1 MSILHFLSPGIA
13 KEWFCDASRANGRAG
28 PMLGLPGALLVTV
41 HAQLLAPF
49 MPVNL
54 CLAAFLE

>member
-1 MSILHFLSPGIA
+1 MSILHFLSLGIA
-13 KEWFCDASRANGRAG
+13 KEWFAMRRAQTEESRLAS
-28 PMLGLPGALLVTV
+28 GLPGALLVTM

-49 MPVNL
+49 MPVNF

>member
-1 MSILHFLSPGIA
+1 MRRAQTEESRL
-13 KEWFCDASRANGRAG
+13 AS
-28 PMLGLPGALLVTV
+28 GLPGALLVTM

-49 MPVNL
+49 MPVNF